1 MLPERITENKPEK
14 QESKPHLPERLVK
27 KIGQDVLAQIEE
39 QSEYDKG
46 QLNTLV
52 QFCRGKQKCPYGPEC
67 PVKTPP
73 AGERCPLE
81 LYYQEKWF
89 DEYVSSYNVLPSD
102 KKMQAFIVS
111 LVQIEIQLMRQQSII
126 QSEGFEQV
134 IVTET
139 EDGRKKYD
147 KKLHNVLTL
156 INQLEDRKT
165 KIMKQLDSLQQTKAT
180 QNIIGDLAQALSQQ
194 QK

>member
-1 MLPERITENKPEK
+1 MMLPERIKKDGK
-14 QESKPHLPERLVK
+14 QTLEKPHLPERLVQ
-27 KIGQDVLAQIEE
+27 KIGSDALAQIEE
-39 QSEYDKG
+39 QNEYEKG
-46 QLNTLV
+46 QLTTLV
-52 QFCRGKQKCPYGPEC
+52 QYCRGKNKCPYGPEC
-67 PVKTPP
+67 PIKNPP

-89 DEYVSSYNVLPSD
+89 DEYVQSYNILPSD
-102 KKMQAFIVS
+102 KKMQTLVVS
-111 LVQIEIQLMRQQSII
+111 LVAIEIQLMRQQAII
-126 QSEGFEQV
+126 QQDGFEQT

-156 INQLEDRKT
+156 INQLEDRKA
-165 KIMKQLDSLQQTKAT
+165 KIMKQLDSMVQTKNT
-180 QNIIGDLAQALSQQ
+180 ETIIGDLAQMLSK